1 VTLEESARLAGGYC
15 WAESR
20 LFEVLGG
27 WVATTSHND
36 AKLMFDRHSR
46 HHAWRAGQWRDRL
59 PVVADLDPESLIR
72 PPSPRLEATYRA
84 LADLDGAVAR
94 LAGAYRLAL
103 PRLAGSYGGYQHR
116 ANPVSD
122 SSGLRT
128 VDMVRRDVH
137 RDWRDGELL
146 LQAVLADDPSITQAA
161 LTVAALERL
170 AVGLEIDCDDQAS

>member
-20 LFEVLGG
+20 LFEVVGA
-27 WVATTSHND
+27 WVATTNQTD
-36 AKLMFDRHSR
+36 AKLMFDRHSG

-59 PVVADLDPESLIR
+59 PVLADVDRDALIVA
-72 PPSPRLEATYRA
+72 PSPWLEVCFRA
-84 LADLDGAVAR
+84 LADLDGTVTR
-94 LAGAYRLAL
+94 LAGAYRFAL
-103 PRLAGSYGGYQHR
+103 PRLAGCYRSYGEG

-128 VDMVRRDVH
+128 AEMVSLDLE

-146 LQAVLADDPSITQAA
+146 LQAVLTDDSAVTEAA
-161 LTVAALERL
+161 QTLAALERL
-170 AVGLEIDCDDQAS
+170 TLGVEIECDDQAS